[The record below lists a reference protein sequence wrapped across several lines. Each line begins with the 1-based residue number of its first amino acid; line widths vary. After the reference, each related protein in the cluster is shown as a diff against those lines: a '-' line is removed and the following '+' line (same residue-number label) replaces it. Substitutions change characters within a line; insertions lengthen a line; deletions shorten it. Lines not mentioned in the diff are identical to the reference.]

1 MKERIMIAA
10 PKSGSGKTT
19 VTCALL
25 QALKDSGEKVTA
37 YKCGPDYI
45 DPLFH
50 RKVIGVP
57 SYNLDTFFTGEER
70 TARLFCGHAAD
81 GGIAVMEGVMGL
93 YDGLGG
99 VREEG
104 SSYHLAEVTGTPI
117 ILVADVKGMGR
128 SILPLLAGF
137 MQYDTKHLIRGVIL
151 NRITQ
156 GFFDTVKPLIEEE
169 VSLPVLGFLPD
180 QERFRVESRHL
191 GLVMPEEI
199 AGIREKLS
207 AVAGAF
213 AKTVSLPALLKI
225 AAEAEE
231 LPEGGKKQAAA
242 EQDSKEP
249 ADGVRDEVCAAAAV
263 SPVIAVARDE
273 AFCFYYEDNLLLLEA
288 CGARLV
294 FFSPLHDQKLPKGC
308 HGLLL
313 GGGYPELYAAG
324 LSQNTGMRE
333 AVRKAVKS
341 GMPIV
346 AECGGFLYLHDTLTD
361 RNGKKYAMAGVVPG
375 ECYDTG
381 RLVRFGYVEL
391 RERKSN
397 FLAAGETIRGHEFHY
412 YESRNNGDDVL
423 AKKPVTGKR
432 YACVTEGESCWMGFP
447 HLYYPSN
454 PNFARRFVDK
464 VRCFASEER
473 KKEEREARP

>member
-1 MKERIMIAA
+1 MKGRIMIAA

-25 QALKDSGEKVTA
+25 QALRDSGEKVTA
-37 YKCGPDYI
+37 FKCGPDYI

-50 RKVIGVP
+50 QKVIGVP
-57 SYNLDTFFTGEER
+57 SYNLDTFFTGEEG
-70 TARLFCGHAAD
+70 TAQLFCGHAAD
-81 GGIAVMEGVMGL
+81 GGVAVMEGVMGL

-104 SSYHLAEVTGTPI
+104 SSYHLAEVTDTPI

-137 MQYDTKHLIRGVIL
+137 LQYDTKHLIRGVIL
-151 NRITQ
+151 NRITH
-156 GFFDTVKPLIEEE
+156 GFFDTVKPLIKEEL
-169 VSLPVLGFLPD
+169 SLPVLGFLPD

-225 AAEAEE
+225 AAGAEE
-231 LPEGGKKQAAA
+231 LPVGVGDELR
-242 EQDSKEP
+242 P
-249 ADGVRDEVCAAAAV
+249 AVAV

-294 FFSPLHDQKLPKGC
+294 FFSPLHDQKLPEGC

-324 LSQNTGMRE
+324 LSQNTGMRG
-333 AVRKAVKS
+333 AVREAVKS

-391 RERKSN
+391 QEKRRL
-397 FLAAGETIRGHEFHY
+397 FLPEGGKIRGHEFHHY
-412 YESRNNGDDVL
+412 DSTNNGDGVL
-423 AKKPVTGKR
+423 AKKPVTGKS
-432 YACVTEGESCWMGFP
+432 YPCVLEGESCWMGFP

-454 PNFARRFVDK
+454 PAFVRAFVEKAGRYALRFPISF
-464 VRCFASEER
+464 R
-473 KKEEREARP
+473 